1 MIRLKDHRPGTEGE
15 DLLKMYPTPE
25 MIREAAVT
33 LRGVARQIPVLPFGR
48 QGGTLFLKAENLQ
61 ETGSFKIRGAYNKLS
76 SLTAEEASRGVI
88 ACSVGNQAAGGRCGG
103 HARRCLAVQPD
114 RHRPEDDGGGF
125 RRQHGHQRAGAGRH
139 EGGGI

>member
-1 MIRLKDHRPGTEGE
+1 M
-15 DLLKMYPTPE
+15 KMYPTPE
-25 MIREAAVT
+25 MILEAAVT

-88 ACSVGNQAAGGRCGG
+88 ACSVGNQAAGGRSWC
-103 HARRCLAVQPD
+103 HARRRLPVQPD

-139 EGGGI
+139 EGGVI